1 MPDPERVAEREWKT
15 GPVRAV
21 RNTAEGISVV
31 DVPVPDGPGVRVRVR
46 SAGICGSDLEMVRTG
61 LAVNTIG
68 HEIAGVLDDGTAVAV
83 HPYVPCGQCSS
94 CGAGLPHLCKHIS
107 GTMLGIFVDG
117 GMTDEL
123 RVDASTLSRLPSSV
137 PIEDAS
143 LVEPIA
149 VALHACNRGGVEPG
163 MRVGVVGAGTIG
175 LLSAAVAK
183 HLGADVAIAARHDS
197 QRQAA
202 EALGVTVDA
211 SRDCDVVLEAAGTA
225 SGFDEAVARC
235 RRGGN
240 VVLVSTTWEPIA
252 ISFLRAQMREVT
264 ILPAFTY
271 SRANGEREFDTAVAI
286 LAGHAEIAP
295 TLITHRF
302 GLDDA
307 AHAFAVAGD
316 RAHGAIKVVLHP

>member
-68 HEIAGVLDDGTAVAV
+68 HEFAGVLDDGTAVAV

-123 RVDASTLSRLPSSV
+123 RVDASTLSPLPSAV

-225 SGFDEAVARC
+225 SGFDEAV
-235 RRGGN
+235 
-240 VVLVSTTWEPIA
+240 
-252 ISFLRAQMREVT
+252 RA
-264 ILPAFTY
+264 LPARRQRRT
-271 SRANGEREFDTAVAI
+271 R
-286 LAGHAEIAP
+286 
-295 TLITHRF
+295 
-302 GLDDA
+302 LDDMGA
-307 AHAFAVAGD
+307 D
-316 RAHGAIKVVLHP
+316 RDLVPRAPRCARSRSCPRSPTARRTASASSTPRSRSSPPTPRSRPR